1 MMNRTLGGLALAA
14 MLFATACGGSDSS
27 ATSPTR
33 SPAYT
38 QVTAS
43 VNPPLLSA
51 GDSALASINGQTRQG
66 RRSTFGPV
74 PVTHWTTSN
83 PSVAT
88 VTAAGEVTAVAAGTA
103 ILTAVSSAGP
113 YEATVT
119 VFGATDIS
127 FLDVTCLSPVKV
139 KEGASCQVRAWTRLG
154 PAPVRATWSSSNP
167 EVASILAPGFAA
179 NAVFI
184 NANASGQTVITAI
197 HGAFQASATL
207 EVRP

>member
-27 ATSPTR
+27 ATSPTT

-51 GDSALASINGQTRQG
+51 GDSALASINGRTRQG

-74 PVTHWTTSN
+74 PITHWTTSN

-88 VTAAGEVTAVAAGTA
+88 VTAAGEVTAVGPGTA
-103 ILTAVSSAGP
+103 ILTAMSSAGP

-127 FLDVTCLSPVKV
+127 FLDVTCTSPVQV
-139 KEGASCQVRAWTRLG
+139 KEGTSCRVRAWTRLG
-154 PAPVRATWSSSNP
+154 PAPVPATWSSSTP
-167 EVASILAPGFAA
+167 EVASILAREVAA
-179 NAVFI
+179 SGVYLNTV
-184 NANASGQTVITAI
+184 SPGQTVITATY
-197 HGAFQASATL
+197 GTFTASATL
-207 EVRP
+207 EVR